1 MHLHLSSCLFATIVL
16 HAYYRQVESYHHAF
30 LALTVSS
37 ILFHTTHEEMTRRVD
52 KLLAH
57 ICYIM
62 VVMDTPKAVAAD
74 AQLLLCFPF
83 FTACAWFAQTFIPTR
98 RDELHMC
105 VHLIGIVGMHVYLW
119 ALY

>member
-16 HAYYRQVESYHHAF
+16 HAYYRQVDSYHHSF

-37 ILFHTTHEEMTRRVD
+37 ILFHTTHEEKIGMVD

-62 VVMDTPKAVAAD
+62 VVMDTPKAVAD
-74 AQLLLCFPF
+74 AQLLLMFPF
-83 FTACAWFAQTFIPTR
+83 LTALAWFAQTFIPSK
-98 RDELHMC
+98 RDELHVC
-105 VHLIGIVGMHVYLW
+105 VHLITVVGMHMYLW